1 MCPTRSLHANL
12 LNRCVLQSATSIGK
26 ILEKCNPAVNIPAD
40 RVMDLSGLADEH
52 AYGIS
57 QVILFMV
64 GTLLLASVLL
74 VSRQMKHPT
83 LAGDYCQWYWMPT
96 FLQEAA
102 DCFFGVFSHTKLSTT
117 ILLDC
122 IDPECESSW
131 GLGCKDASKN
141 TNKLQAAQNEY
152 QREQQAIANAHKWG
166 KEHARRART
175 NGAHS
180 AAKRF
185 SPLDEG
191 ALACCS
197 EVPACELTGYH
208 DRLLPIAVSSR
219 GC

>member
-1 MCPTRSLHANL
+1 MCPAHNLYANL
-12 LNRCVLQSATSIGK
+12 LNRCVLQSATSIT
-26 ILEKCNPAVNIPAD
+26 LEKCNPAVNIPA
-40 RVMDLSGLADEH
+40 MDLLIGLADEH

-57 QVILFMV
+57 HVILFMV

-83 LAGDYCQWYWMPT
+83 LAGLYCQCYWMPT

-131 GLGCKDASKN
+131 RPGCKSKN
-141 TNKLQAAQNEY
+141 TNKLPWNRPGHRQAAQNEY

-166 KEHARRART
+166 KEHTRRAR
-175 NGAHS
+175 NRKAGWAGADHE
-180 AAKRF
+180 AEHTDQAYDCGKQR
-185 SPLDEG
+185 DAG
-191 ALACCS
+191 
-197 EVPACELTGYH
+197 
-208 DRLLPIAVSSR
+208 

>member
-102 DCFFGVFSHTKLSTT
+102 DCFFGVFSHTNLPFQDQRTVFPTATRMCLNLS
-117 ILLDC
+117 LWWRC
-122 IDPECESSW
+122 
-131 GLGCKDASKN
+131 
-141 TNKLQAAQNEY
+141 
-152 QREQQAIANAHKWG
+152 
-166 KEHARRART
+166 
-175 NGAHS
+175 
-180 AAKRF
+180 F
-185 SPLDEG
+185 
-191 ALACCS
+191 
-197 EVPACELTGYH
+197 
-208 DRLLPIAVSSR
+208 
-219 GC
+219 